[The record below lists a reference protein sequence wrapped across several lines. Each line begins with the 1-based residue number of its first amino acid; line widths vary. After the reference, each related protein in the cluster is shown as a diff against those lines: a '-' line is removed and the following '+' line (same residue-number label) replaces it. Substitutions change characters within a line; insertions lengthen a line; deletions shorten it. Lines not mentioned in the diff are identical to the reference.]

1 MIVYLSWSFLG
12 VTMVYYTCV
21 VFAPGTWKPTG
32 VPRFAVMEIIL
43 GIPCFKLH
51 VEFNRHTLRRSNI
64 AVQKLWSHLAKKNKS
79 TVHGGCS
86 TANFDYQTP
95 FQLNHWNSLDTWWQ
109 LYSKAAHWLRFVVNS
124 TTQPFFPAFIFDTY
138 GKVKLESHFF
148 WGNPWVMKHG

>member
-1 MIVYLSWSFLG
+1 MIAYLSWSFLG

-64 AVQKLWSHLAKKNKS
+64 AVQKLWSHLAKKKHKS
-79 TVHGGCS
+79 TDMVDVPQPILTTKHPSSWTTGILLTPGGSCIRKLPTDS
-86 TANFDYQTP
+86 DLLSIQ
-95 FQLNHWNSLDTWWQ
+95 QLN
-109 LYSKAAHWLRFVVNS
+109 
-124 TTQPFFPAFIFDTY
+124 PFFLPSSSIPTAKSNLKVIFFGVTL
-138 GKVKLESHFF
+138 G
-148 WGNPWVMKHG
+148 